1 MLNKN
6 LLSIIGY
13 WTRTNTP
20 KEIGFKPTASTTSA
34 KPTNYGRNQN
44 RTDISCLQ
52 NTYSTIELCTQKILN
67 LRTTGLEPVIFSAQN

>member
-52 NTYSTIELCTQKILN
+52 NTYSTIELCTQKNTKAQDDRTRTCN
-67 LRTTGLEPVIFSAQN
+67 L